1 MERST
6 HASLFL
12 FVMKSEDDQ
21 LLTWPMLKKI
31 TFELINHVNEAES
44 VIESFIS
51 KTRSSSFQR
60 PTNNVNVAPGCPMF
74 ILIERFLTGG
84 FVVDNCAYIKTTVDD
99 VE

>member
-60 PTNNVNVAPGCPMF
+60 PTNNVNVAPGCP
-74 ILIERFLTGG
+74 RFLTGG